1 MNVTFLYVLAA
12 DILLIIHVLFV
23 VFVVVGLLLIFIGKV
38 QHWQWVRW
46 PWLRVA
52 HLVGI
57 GIVVVQ
63 SWLGV
68 ICPLTIWEMML
79 REKAGEAVYVGS
91 FISHWLSTLLY
102 YQAPDWV
109 FVVVYTAFGAIVV
122 FSWVWVRPNSLM
134 TVKINHR

>member
-1 MNVTFLYVLAA
+1 MDVKFLYVLAA
-12 DILLIIHVLFV
+12 DLLLIIHALFV
-23 VFVVVGLLLIFIGKV
+23 VFVVAGLLLIFIGKV
-38 QHWQWVRW
+38 RQWQWVHW
-46 PWLRVA
+46 PWFRAA
-52 HLVGI
+52 HFVGI

-68 ICPLTIWEMML
+68 ICPLTIWEMAL
-79 REKAGEAVYVGS
+79 REKAGEAVYAGS

-122 FSWVWVRPNSLM
+122 LSWVWVRPNSF
-134 TVKINHR
+134 

>member
-38 QHWQWVRW
+38 QQWQWVRW

>member
-23 VFVVVGLLLIFIGKV
+23 VFVVLGLLLIFIGKL
-38 QHWQWVRW
+38 QQWQWVRW
-46 PWLRVA
+46 PWLRLA

-79 REKAGEAVYVGS
+79 REKAGEAVYVGT

-102 YQAPDWV
+102 YQGPDWV
-109 FVVVYTAFGAIVV
+109 FVVVYTAFGAMVV
-122 FSWVWVRPNSLM
+122 FSWVWVRPDSLM
-134 TVKINHR
+134 TVNTNHR

>member
-1 MNVTFLYVLAA
+1 MNVTFLYILAA

-38 QHWQWVRW
+38 QQWQWVRW

>member
-38 QHWQWVRW
+38 QQWQWVRW

-109 FVVVYTAFGAIVV
+109 FVVVYTAFGAVVV
-122 FSWVWVRPNSLM
+122 FSWVWVRPDSLM
-134 TVKINHR
+134 TVNTNHR